1 MRTIAIINQKGGVG
15 KTTSAANLGAC
26 LAGKERK
33 VLMIDIDPQANL
45 SVHFGINIH
54 DLERSIYHLMMG
66 EADFAGVLCSTEI
79 DGLELVP
86 SEIALSGAEIQLVGM
101 VGRETILKDAIA
113 DSLHRYD
120 YVLVDCPPSLGL
132 LTLNALAAVREIFI
146 PLQTEF
152 FALEG
157 MSHLLN
163 TVDLVKKRINRQL
176 EITGIIPCMFDAR
189 TKLSQAV
196 LDKIKQY
203 FEDRVFN
210 TAIHKNVR
218 LAESP
223 SYGKP
228 ITVYD
233 PEAQGTKDYIALA
246 EEVIAQ
252 EERLSAAQT
261 NEQMEANDG

>member
-1 MRTIAIINQKGGVG
+1 MRAIAIINQKGGVS

-26 LAGKERK
+26 LAGLDRK

-54 DLERSIYHLMMG
+54 EMEKSIYNLLMG
-66 EADFAGVLCSTEI
+66 EAEFEDVVCKTEVEN
-79 DGLELVP
+79 LELIP
-86 SEIALSGAEIQLVGM
+86 SQIALSGAEIQLVGM
-101 VGRETILKDAIA
+101 VGRETILKDSVTPFV
-113 DSLHRYD
+113 DSYD
-120 YVLVDCPPSLGL
+120 YLMIDCPPSLGL
-132 LTLNALAAVREIFI
+132 LTLNALTLVTEIFI

-163 TVDLVKKRINRQL
+163 TVELVKKRINHEL
-176 EITGIIPCMFDAR
+176 EITGIIPCMYDPR

-196 LDKIKQY
+196 LDKIKHY

-228 ITVYD
+228 ISIYD
-233 PEAQGTKDYIALA
+233 PEAQGTKDYMKLA
-246 EEVIAQ
+246 KEVIAQ
-252 EERLSAAQT
+252 EKRLSAA
-261 NEQMEANDG
+261 ASAKK